1 MNTYLLPLRTSAS
14 ILIVAPFMM
23 LGAYI
28 TTLVAPIVVRE
39 VILEVTKTLSGW

>member
-28 TTLVAPIVVRE
+28 TTLVVPIVVRE
-39 VILEVTKTLSGW
+39 VILEVTKAISGW